1 MAAEYPEKI
10 SYDRD
15 NSPDDREPLLEL
27 RGVSKAYP
35 ITGKH
40 LIPGR
45 PRVHAVQDV
54 SFKVY
59 PGETLGLVGESGS
72 GKSTLGRQIVGLEQ
86 PTEGQILYQGRDLAA
101 MRPRDL
107 RQIRTELQMVFQD
120 PNSSLNPR
128 KPVYD
133 ILADPLRYHKVVP
146 KAQVNAE
153 VQRLLELVGLP
164 RSSVTRYPF
173 EFSGG
178 QRQRLGIAK
187 ALSLKPKL
195 IIQDEPVSALD
206 VSIQAQILNLLLD
219 IQQEVG
225 LTYIFIAHG
234 LPAVRYVSDRIAV
247 MYLGHIVETAD
258 NEDIFADPWHPYTMA
273 LARAIPP
280 PDPTLRNDARPLKGE
295 LPSNVNPP
303 AGCPFHTRCPWAEP
317 ICREVNPPFE
327 ELNLPDGRDTRG
339 HQVACHVAKREL
351 EAGRE
356 LPSLTYKE
364 EASN

>member
-1 MAAEYPEKI
+1 MDHNNYSTEPAPQRPDAG
-10 SYDRD
+10 DHRD
-15 NSPDDREPLLEL
+15 PLLEL
-27 RGVSKAYP
+27 RNVSKEYP
-35 ITGKH
+35 VSGNH
-40 LIPGR
+40 LLPGR

-54 SFKVY
+54 SFKVF

-72 GKSTLGRQIVGLEQ
+72 GKSTLGRQIVGLER
-86 PTEGQILYQGRDLAA
+86 PSSGEIIYRGRDLAQ
-101 MRPRDL
+101 MKPRDL
-107 RQIRTELQMVFQD
+107 IPVRTELQMVFQD

-128 KPVYD
+128 KPVND
-133 ILADPLRYHKVVP
+133 ILADPLRYHQIVP
-146 KAQVNAE
+146 NNEVNKE

-187 ALSLKPKL
+187 ALSLRPKL

-219 IQQEVG
+219 IQQEFG

-247 MYLGHIVETAD
+247 MYLGHIVECAD
-258 NEDIFADPWHPYTMA
+258 NEVIFSEPWHPYTQA

-280 PDPTLRNDARPLKGE
+280 PDPTLRNEARPLRGE
-295 LPSNVNPP
+295 LPSNVNLPT
-303 AGCPFHTRCPWAEP
+303 GCPFHTRCPWAEP
-317 ICREVNPPFE
+317 ICREINPPFE
-327 ELNLPDGRDTRG
+327 SLNIPGTEG

-356 LPSLTYKE
+356 LPDLTYKE
-364 EASN
+364 GTNS